1 MKKSIA
7 VAALA
12 LSSCSYIPAP
22 QPAPVAGDLPAK
34 VQALQLNQSAREQLG
49 AREKGDLIIR
59 VGEDGSIT
67 LLGAPGHGFSVEKS
81 KDYMS
86 GDKVSQN
93 MENKPAEKGVVSRF
107 TVTMTRN
114 SPGCGQMDM
123 AGRIIHYPVPDC
135 PHPNRP
141 Q

>member
-7 VAALA
+7 VAALT

-22 QPAPVAGDLPAK
+22 QPAPITGDLPVK

-67 LLGAPGHGFSVEKS
+67 LFGAPGHGFNVEKS
-81 KDYMS
+81 KDDMP
-86 GDKVSQN
+86 VATAFQN
-93 MENKPAEKGVVSRF
+93 TDNKSAEKGVVSRF

-114 SPGCGQMDM
+114 SPGCGRLDM
-123 AGRIIHYPVPDC
+123 AGLIIHYPVPDC
-135 PHPNRP
+135 PHPNR
-141 Q
+141 